1 MILLAIILLILLGL
15 FLLLLEFA
23 VIPGVT
29 IAGIGG
35 VIMLI
40 CSVYLGFSQYGTL
53 GGIITLL
60 AILLTAP
67 LMFYYFF
74 RSKAGK
80 KMVLETNIDG
90 KVESFDADKIAVGD
104 SGMSVG
110 RLAPSGKV
118 KVGNQTIDAISTGPF
133 IDQHKP
139 VRVIKILSNKIIVE
153 LIKTE

>member
-1 MILLAIILLILLGL
+1 MTILVIIFLVILGL

-40 CSVYLGFSQYGTL
+40 GSVYLGFSRFGTL
-53 GGIITLL
+53 GGMITLM
-60 AILLTAP
+60 AILVTGP
-67 LMFYYFF
+67 FMFYYFF
-74 RSKAGK
+74 RSKAGRK
-80 KMVLETNIDG
+80 LVLDTNIEG
-90 KVESFDADKIAVGD
+90 RVEQFDASKIGVGD
-104 SGMSVG
+104 QGITLG

-118 KVGNQTIDAISTGPF
+118 KVGTQTMEARSTGAF
-133 IDQHKP
+133 IDPNQP
-139 VRVIKILSNKIIVE
+139 VRVVKILSNTIIVE